1 MNAPEDFY
9 SSHRSIRDYL
19 PTLGLFWVLD
29 FGFPS
34 FVLSKEGNAEF
45 PDEDRRRPTHTCSTS
60 ESSEY
65 FRKKRYDNSD
75 MTRNAVYFRDGLF
88 TSNGVTKC

>member
-1 MNAPEDFY
+1 MSSFQDFY
-9 SSHRSIRDYL
+9 SSHRSIRDYRL
-19 PTLGLFWVLD
+19 STWGLFWVLD

-45 PDEDRRRPTHTCSTS
+45 PDEDRRRPTS
-60 ESSEY
+60 ESSEC

-75 MTRNAVYFRDGLF
+75 MTRNAVYFLDGLF